1 MIIGINHITFA
12 VSDLQ
17 ASLKFYVDLLQLQCI
32 AKWDEGAYLKAGD
45 QWIALNVDNLD
56 LSPNSQ
62 NASHIAFNV
71 KAEDFEK
78 MKSRLEMYGVKKYKE
93 NTSEGPSFYFLDPDG
108 HRLEIHYSTLENRI
122 QWAKENMKSD
132 FITYQKKL

>member
-1 MIIGINHITFA
+1 MINGINHITFG

-17 ASLKFYVDLLQLQCI
+17 ASLKFYVDLLQLQLI

-71 KAEDFEK
+71 NEEDFEA
-78 MKSRLEMYGVKKYKE
+78 MKSRLENHGVKKYKE
-93 NTSEGPSFYFLDPDG
+93 NTSEGPSYYFLDPDG
-108 HRLEIHYSTLENRI
+108 HCLEIHYSTLENRI
-122 QWAKENMKSD
+122 QWAKEKMKTN
-132 FITYQKKL
+132 FITY

>member
-1 MIIGINHITFA
+1 MINGINHITFG
-12 VSDLQ
+12 VSDLR
-17 ASLKFYVDLLQLQCI
+17 ASLKFYVDLLQLQLI

-45 QWIALNVDNLD
+45 QWIALNVDNIFLN
-56 LSPNSQ
+56 PNSQ

-71 KAEDFEK
+71 NEKDFEA

-108 HRLEIHYSTLENRI
+108 HRLEIHSSTLENRI
-122 QWAKENMKSD
+122 QWAKEKMKTN
-132 FITYQKKL
+132 FIIY